1 MKTSMIAAALL
12 AGILASA
19 GLALRPSPLHAAE
32 RAPAPPA
39 TAAPAGKPLPEMV
52 VHKHAS
58 CGCCAVW
65 IEHMRQAG
73 FRVSARNEA
82 DMSPVKQ
89 AAGVP
94 QALGSCHTAQVGG
107 YFVEG
112 HVPAQD
118 VLRLLRE
125 RPKAKGLA
133 VPGMPMG
140 SPGMEHPAGIVQ
152 PYAVLLMKDDGG
164 VEEFS
169 RHGPRD

>member
-1 MKTSMIAAALL
+1 MKSLTIATTLL
-12 AGILASA
+12 AACLASA
-19 GLALRPSPLHAAE
+19 GFALRPSPLHAAE
-32 RAPAPPA
+32 PAPASARPGQA
-39 TAAPAGKPLPEMV
+39 LPGMV

-73 FRVSARNEA
+73 FHVQARNED
-82 DMSPVKQ
+82 DMHPVKQ
-89 AAGVP
+89 VAGVP
-94 QALGSCHTAQVGG
+94 EALGSCHTARVGG

-125 RPKAKGLA
+125 RPRARGLA

-152 PYAVLLMKDDGG
+152 PYAVLLVKADGR